1 MSWRT
6 LMKAEIQP
14 DPTFPDLQETST
26 KYTKPCGQASE
37 SPNQDNFVDIVDDME
52 TSDPRKWRKPSLYKA
67 QTEEAPLH
75 VGQTVRC
82 RVPVDINGPRDYQLA
97 EYIGLL
103 EMIDYA
109 NHLALVAPD
118 DVTIAWQWVSLTYVE
133 PYNGESS

>member
-37 SPNQDNFVDIVDDME
+37 SPNQDNFVDIVDDSE
-52 TSDPRKWRKPSLYKA
+52 TSDPRKWPEPSLYQA

-75 VGQTVRC
+75 VGQTVRAT
-82 RVPVDINGPRDYQLA
+82 VPVDIKNHKGNKWEA
-97 EYIGLL
+97 YIGQVEL
-103 EMIDYA
+103 IDYA
-109 NHLALVAPD
+109 NQWALIVPENETAPR
-118 DVTIAWQWVSLTYVE
+118 VWVNLTYVE
-133 PYNGESS
+133 AVAS